1 MTQTSSIHY
10 DVVVV
15 GSGFGGSVTA
25 LRLSEKGYR
34 VGVLEAG
41 RRFRD
46 EDLPKTSWRVRK
58 FLYAPRLGLY
68 GIQRIHLLP
77 DAVVLCGA
85 GVGGGSLVYANTLY
99 VPPREFFQDP
109 QWASITD
116 WEQELAPFYDQATR
130 MLGVAQTPLRTPL
143 DDVFAEVADDMGV
156 GDTFKLTPVGVFFGD
171 GPGKPAADPYFGG
184 VGPAREGCMECG
196 ACMTGCRHN
205 AKNTMPKNYLGL
217 AESAGTVVHALTT
230 VTSMRPREGGGWEVT
245 TTRTGPLMRP
255 GHTFT
260 ADHVVVAAGT
270 FNTQRLLHRMRDEGI
285 LPRISARLG
294 LMSRT
299 NSESIVGAVS
309 NRKDVDYTRGV
320 AITSSFFPDA
330 RTHIEPVRYG
340 KGSNLMG
347 LLATVLT
354 DGHEGVPRWKVW
366 ARTMAEDPKNAVR
379 SLSVRRWSEKGAVA
393 LVMQSVNNSLTVRGV
408 KSKLGYRLTSQQG
421 EGEPNPTWIP
431 LGNDASRRIAKKIDG
446 FAMGQIGDIID
457 APMTAHFVG
466 GVCIGADPEHGVLD
480 AYHRVFGY
488 EGLHVVDGAAVSANL
503 GVNPSLT
510 ITAQAE
516 RAMSMWPNKGEADA
530 RPAVGEAY
538 VPVPAVAPRRPVV
551 PEHAPAALRL
561 PIAEVRHSG
570 AT

>member
-130 MLGVAQTPLRTPL
+130 MLGVAQTPHRTPL

-245 TTRTGPLMRP
+245 TTRPGPLMRP

-354 DGHEGVPRWKVW
+354 DGHARWRRTPRTRCVRCRYVAGRRRVPSHSSCSRSTTPS
-366 ARTMAEDPKNAVR
+366 RCAV
-379 SLSVRRWSEKGAVA
+379 
-393 LVMQSVNNSLTVRGV
+393 
-408 KSKLGYRLTSQQG
+408 
-421 EGEPNPTWIP
+421 
-431 LGNDASRRIAKKIDG
+431 
-446 FAMGQIGDIID
+446 
-457 APMTAHFVG
+457 
-466 GVCIGADPEHGVLD
+466 
-480 AYHRVFGY
+480 
-488 EGLHVVDGAAVSANL
+488 
-503 GVNPSLT
+503 
-510 ITAQAE
+510 
-516 RAMSMWPNKGEADA
+516 
-530 RPAVGEAY
+530 
-538 VPVPAVAPRRPVV
+538 
-551 PEHAPAALRL
+551 
-561 PIAEVRHSG
+561 
-570 AT
+570 

>member
-130 MLGVAQTPLRTPL
+130 MLGVAQTPHRTPL

-538 VPVPAVAPRRPVV
+538 VPVPAVAPRRAVV